1 MTPATL
7 EKLPVATTAGSAPT
21 AAAPASTVARVVA
34 AKTKT
39 LLVGC
44 DLGTNKSCILAGP
57 ATGTDIAVSKVVPTV
72 VGYVKD
78 GIVDGIITGN
88 ARIVFGEDALRNMLH
103 VRLVAPVAE
112 GVITDPAAARDFL
125 NHLRSLIDP
134 AGTAEIRAVIGMPA
148 NAGTQA
154 RDDIRRCAFGI
165 FDRVLMIPEPFLAAL
180 GYRDD
185 ARIAQ
190 TNYLDP
196 VVNSLFIDIG
206 GGTSDLCLVQ
216 GVFPSSEDQISIPF
230 AGDAID
236 ELLHAELE
244 RVYPNNGLSRH
255 KVREIKEAHAYVGPS
270 RKPLDVRVIMG
281 GKAHTIEMGDTIAR
295 VNVPGAVG
303 HENKMVAGKE
313 VLGVRAVVEPLAG
326 QVRSEEHL
334 RQHGFGDARRP
345 GVVVAG
351 VFVPTRPPADEPEE
365 DPARARGARVHRD
378 ARRCAVRA
386 GHAIDHHR
394 GPLARRNPERHGDR
408 RHVGIG
414 PDRGVGGAGVE
425 AGRTELRVQRRPRV
439 GRRLDSGIGPRHG
452 AGVEASGSGRACA
465 SPGA

>member
-44 DLGTNKSCILAGP
+44 DLGTNKCCILAGP

-216 GVFPSSEDQISIPF
+216 GVFPSSEDQISILF

-236 ELLHAELE
+236 ELLHAELD

-295 VNVPGAVG
+295 ACNTLIDRIYPALTTLIARAPSDSVLTLLQNVIVTGG
-303 HENKMVAGKE
+303 GSQIKGIDT
-313 VLGVRAVVEPLAG
+313 VLQKRLADDGFEAPRVKLAG
-326 QVRSEEHL
+326 QDYKRY
-334 RQHGFGDARRP
+334 
-345 GVVVAG
+345 VAIG
-351 VFVPTRPPADEPEE
+351 ALKA
-365 DPARARGARVHRD
+365 ARAARENQWQVLL
-378 ARRCAVRA
+378 
-386 GHAIDHHR
+386 G
-394 GPLARRNPERHGDR
+394 
-408 RHVGIG
+408 
-414 PDRGVGGAGVE
+414 
-425 AGRTELRVQRRPRV
+425 
-439 GRRLDSGIGPRHG
+439 
-452 AGVEASGSGRACA
+452 
-465 SPGA
+465 

>member
-7 EKLPVATTAGSAPT
+7 EKIPVATTAGSAPT
-21 AAAPASTVARVVA
+21 AAAPAPTVARVVA

-39 LLVGC
+39 LLVGF

-190 TNYLDP
+190 PNYLDP

-236 ELLHAELE
+236 ELLHAELD

-295 VNVPGAVG
+295 ACNTLIDRIYPALTTLIARAPSDSVLTLLQNVIVTGG
-303 HENKMVAGKE
+303 GSQIKGIDT
-313 VLGVRAVVEPLAG
+313 VLQKRLADDGFEAPRVKLAG
-326 QVRSEEHL
+326 QDYKRY
-334 RQHGFGDARRP
+334 
-345 GVVVAG
+345 VAIG
-351 VFVPTRPPADEPEE
+351 ALKA
-365 DPARARGARVHRD
+365 ARAARENQWQVLL
-378 ARRCAVRA
+378 
-386 GHAIDHHR
+386 G
-394 GPLARRNPERHGDR
+394 
-408 RHVGIG
+408 
-414 PDRGVGGAGVE
+414 
-425 AGRTELRVQRRPRV
+425 
-439 GRRLDSGIGPRHG
+439 
-452 AGVEASGSGRACA
+452 
-465 SPGA
+465 

>member
-154 RDDIRRCAFGI
+154 RDDIRHCAFGI

-216 GVFPSSEDQISIPF
+216 GVFPSSEDQISILF

-236 ELLHAELE
+236 ELLHAELD

-295 VNVPGAVG
+295 ACNTLIDRIYPALTTLIARAPSDSVLTLLQNVIVTGG
-303 HENKMVAGKE
+303 GSQIKGIDT
-313 VLGVRAVVEPLAG
+313 VLQKRLADDGFEAPRVKLAG
-326 QVRSEEHL
+326 QDYKRY
-334 RQHGFGDARRP
+334 
-345 GVVVAG
+345 VAIG
-351 VFVPTRPPADEPEE
+351 ALKA
-365 DPARARGARVHRD
+365 ARAARENQWQVLL
-378 ARRCAVRA
+378 
-386 GHAIDHHR
+386 G
-394 GPLARRNPERHGDR
+394 
-408 RHVGIG
+408 
-414 PDRGVGGAGVE
+414 
-425 AGRTELRVQRRPRV
+425 
-439 GRRLDSGIGPRHG
+439 
-452 AGVEASGSGRACA
+452 
-465 SPGA
+465 